1 MSFNYHVIVRRTC
14 LVVVGVLIGTSAL
27 AQRGGGQQAAAARQ
41 FHGHGHP
48 WRGCCRHEN
57 RARQGRAPTDRR
69 PGGDEGRQHAGEQHD
84 GILRA
89 DLSDNVSTFIENS
102 NQTNGM
108 GWDLQGRLIS
118 VQRARGNEKVGV
130 LYPPDKVATLADN
143 YQGKPFDALNDMA
156 LDKRGGVYFTDTQGI
171 YYLPP
176 GGSTTRIIDEV
187 PRPNGVV
194 LSPDERTLYVH
205 NKDGVYMLAF
215 DVAPDG
221 TISNRRNFARYKSVR
236 IPGHKDP
243 AWDEDNGADG
253 MAVDSEGRVYAAT
266 NCGVEVFSPRG
277 ELLGV
282 IPVQWGAEND
292 NIRHPQNLAF
302 GGPDRMT
309 LYMVGA
315 ARSTRCEPCRRAR
328 NAPQSRDPERADL
341 KRNRSRTY
349 TRSASQPAVYTIE
362 SIGLP
367 RGSGVGVKIPVQLA
381 GGGMR

>member
-1 MSFNYHVIVRRTC
+1 MPDGSM
-14 LVVVGVLIGTSAL
+14 LVSGPNSILKV
-27 AQRGGGQQAAAARQ
+27 
-41 FHGHGHP
+41 
-48 WRGCCRHEN
+48 
-57 RARQGRAPTDRR
+57 
-69 PGGDEGRQHAGEQHD
+69 DE
-84 GILRA
+84 
-89 DLSDNVSTFIENS
+89 SDNVSTFVENS

-118 VQRARGNEKVGV
+118 VQRGRGNEKVGV
-130 LYPPDKVATLADN
+130 LYPADKVTTLADN

-176 GGSTTRIIDEV
+176 GGRVTRIIDEV

-194 LSPDERTLYVH
+194 LSPDEKTLYVH

-243 AWDEDNGADG
+243 SWDEDNGADG

-266 NCGVEVFSPRG
+266 NVGVEVFSPRG
-277 ELLGV
+277 DLLGV
-282 IPVQWGAEND
+282 IPVQWGAESNR
-292 NIRHPQNLAF
+292 IRHPQNLAF
-302 GGPDRMT
+302 GGPDRRT

-315 ARSTRCEPCRRAR
+315 ASVFKVRTLSQG
-328 NAPQSRDPERADL
+328 PQRPT
-341 KRNRSRTY
+341 K
-349 TRSASQPAVYTIE
+349 
-362 SIGLP
+362 
-367 RGSGVGVKIPVQLA
+367 
-381 GGGMR
+381 